1 MNSTATTDI
10 ALAGPAD
17 VPTLS
22 EVLARAF
29 HDDPVFAWV
38 VPDPDRRRERLPSAF
53 AAFAEVY
60 LPHGETYLAGDG
72 AGAALWAP
80 AGSEPIPE
88 EHAEAFGQRLAAA
101 LGDDADRAFELD
113 ALLEQHHPS
122 QPCFYLQF
130 VGVVPEHRGGGLGS
144 RLLTTVLQRCDATAT
159 PAYLEATSEDN
170 RRLYQRHGFATVGE
184 LTVPDGPSLWPMWRE
199 PATASRPSTTG

>member
-1 MNSTATTDI
+1 MKPSTTTDI
-10 ALAGPAD
+10 AIAGIAD

-22 EVLARAF
+22 EALARAF
-29 HDDPVFAWV
+29 QDDPVFAWV
-38 VPDPDRRRERLPSAF
+38 LPDANRRRQRLPAVF
-53 AAFAEVY
+53 AAFAETY
-60 LPHGETYLAGDG
+60 LPHGETYVAGDG

-80 AGSEPIPE
+80 AGSEPVPE

-113 ALLEQHHPS
+113 ALLEQHHPA

-130 VGVVPEHRGGGLGS
+130 VGVVPERRGSGLGS
-144 RLLTTVLQRCDATAT
+144 RLLTTVLQRCDASAT

-170 RRLYQRHGFATVGE
+170 RRLYQRHGFETVGE
-184 LTVPDGPSLWPMWRE
+184 LTLPDGPSLWPMWRE
-199 PATASRPSTTG
+199 PATASRPSTAR